1 MRAWVYAIF
10 SLLSKFL
17 CILPPIQKQIAGSR
31 HHSLSRSYYYLR
43 RRSPGPPFPPDHRQ
57 AGERL
62 WGNGGYDE
70 IEFEKCRDFIFEPGD
85 FRGEFIFV
93 TQFLLLF
100 IVVDVFTVSAFVICV
115 SYTFLLYASCYMLSN
130 QLNSTGEEEDEFTPG
145 PHPDLVE
152 DRIGLDDRV
161 LCFHGSSFLS
171 IWPARSY
178 RLGYQ
183 RYSSRG
189 LPQYSDTTPGYLALW
204 LPQGLDGPIRC
215 SARGMR

>member
-1 MRAWVYAIF
+1 MMKLNLKSVGTLFSSREILEGNLF
-10 SLLSKFL
+10 SLHNFY
-17 CILPPIQKQIAGSR
+17 C
-31 HHSLSRSYYYLR
+31 
-43 RRSPGPPFPPDHRQ
+43 
-57 AGERL
+57 
-62 WGNGGYDE
+62 
-70 IEFEKCRDFIFEPGD
+70 C
-85 FRGEFIFV
+85 
-93 TQFLLLF
+93 LLLLMF
-100 IVVDVFTVSAFVICV
+100 LPSPLFVICV